1 MTRSTLSFDSAV
13 ATGRGDDG
21 TTGLLFGGDRVRK
34 DDLRTEAYGTVD
46 EAVACLGVAR
56 ADLGV
61 RAQLGVLSA
70 NFGSL
75 SDVILR
81 LQRELFAVGAELATN
96 PDNRDRQQD
105 GATRVSREMVDGL
118 DALVRET
125 EAAIELPREFVVPG
139 ETRVSAVPG
148 GRADRRAPSRAPD
161 RHPRRLRRRHRRRPR
176 PPLPEPARRPAL
188 DPRPRGR
195 AGGGETV
202 HHGPGLEGTRP
213 IERGS
218 APKER
223 IVTDQTTTRPPLPPS
238 QAPLSPTQLGV
249 RPAPALVQQL
259 LLGAFGWMFAG
270 LLLTAGVAYLVG
282 GNQQV
287 IDTVGQYWFLIAIG
301 QFALAIGIQ
310 GAINRISPTASLG
323 LFFVYAASMGFTIA
337 LIVSFYTTASV
348 ASAFFAA
355 AAMFGAAAVYGA
367 VTKRELAKLGGILFM
382 GLIGILVASV
392 VNIFLGSGPSAG

>member
-81 LQRELFAVGAELATN
+81 LQRELFTVGAELATN

-139 ETRVSAVPG
+139 ETRVSASLEVA
-148 GRADRRAPSRAPD
+148 RTAVRRAERRTVTLAASDDAIAGGLVLPYLNRLADLLWILARVAEQAEAKPSTMARASK
-161 RHPRRLRRRHRRRPR
+161 
-176 PPLPEPARRPAL
+176 A
-188 DPRPRGR
+188 RGR
-195 AGGGETV
+195 
-202 HHGPGLEGTRP
+202 
-213 IERGS
+213 S
-218 APKER
+218 
-223 IVTDQTTTRPPLPPS
+223 
-238 QAPLSPTQLGV
+238 
-249 RPAPALVQQL
+249 
-259 LLGAFGWMFAG
+259 
-270 LLLTAGVAYLVG
+270 
-282 GNQQV
+282 N
-287 IDTVGQYWFLIAIG
+287 
-301 QFALAIGIQ
+301 
-310 GAINRISPTASLG
+310 
-323 LFFVYAASMGFTIA
+323 
-337 LIVSFYTTASV
+337 
-348 ASAFFAA
+348 AA
-355 AAMFGAAAVYGA
+355 APQ
-367 VTKRELAKLGGILFM
+367 RSE
-382 GLIGILVASV
+382 S
-392 VNIFLGSGPSAG
+392 